1 MWTAP
6 AIAAIVGVLL
16 GLLMLLAGL
25 GGVINPAARV
35 RAVREFAQSSGL
47 QLIGGMMAFVMG
59 AVVVTTVP
67 LSSDLFGICITVLG
81 WLMLLKGALL
91 LVWGDGFMG
100 ISRGVNERTLPV
112 LSWVMTILGAVLFIA
127 ALQNL
132 RAETAAAVMEPVAEA
147 DPIVAAPAQ

>member
-6 AIAAIVGVLL
+6 AIAAIVGVML

-47 QLIGGMMAFVMG
+47 RLLGGMMAFVMG
-59 AVVVTTVP
+59 AVVVATVP

-81 WLMLLKGALL
+81 WLMLIKGAFLL
-91 LVWGDGFMG
+91 LWGDGFMG
-100 ISRGVNERTLPV
+100 IGRGVNGRTLPA
-112 LSWVMTILGAVLFIA
+112 LS
-127 ALQNL
+127 
-132 RAETAAAVMEPVAEA
+132 
-147 DPIVAAPAQ
+147 

>member
-25 GGVINPAARV
+25 GGVINPAGRV
-35 RAVREFAQSSGL
+35 RAVREFAQSCGL

-132 RAETAAAVMEPVAEA
+132 RAETAAAMMEPVAEA
-147 DPIVAAPAQ
+147 EPATAVPTQ